1 MRNESLNNHDNASA
15 ENNPWVNFAEEVK
28 TPLADREGNVQLG
41 VNEAAATEAAVTET
55 NDFAAPEA
63 VEEGPLQVD
72 LKTPEYDALF
82 ENAESYIKKAPVEI
96 VPVTEEGLSNGEYA
110 DKDVSYDKEQ
120 GAYIVTTYVMNKKE
134 DGSRVAEV
142 EQTRVVKPGDWLA
155 TNPKKVETDH
165 ANNYPMSDESF
176 HKLFQPSDQ
185 ENIYYKKVAVKMIQ
199 NPTGKE
205 IVIPDPWGK
214 EGENKT
220 MTGDAECMLAEDY
233 KGRRYI
239 ISANDFEQTYVP
251 AEKQE
256 DAE

>member
-1 MRNESLNNHDNASA
+1 MSDKESLNNS
-15 ENNPWVNFAEEVK
+15 ENTPIESTPWDTLAGDAK
-28 TPLADREGNVQLG
+28 TPVEGRDGDTQLSVEG
-41 VNEAAATEAAVTET
+41 IATEAPAEI
-55 NDFAAPEA
+55 A
-63 VEEGPLQVD
+63 EEGPLEVD

-82 ENAESYIKKAPVEI
+82 ETAESYIKKAPVEI
-96 VPVTEEGLSNGEYA
+96 VPVTEEGLQNGEYA
-110 DKDVSYDKEQ
+110 DKDVSYDEEQ

-185 ENIYYKKVAVKMIQ
+185 ENVYYKKVPVKMIK
-199 NPTGKE
+199 NPTGE
-205 IVIPDPWGK
+205 DIVIDDPWGK
-214 EGENKT
+214 EGENKK
-220 MTGDAECMLAEDY
+220 MSGDANCMLAEDY

-239 ISANDFEQTYVP
+239 ISANDFEATYVP
-251 AEKQE
+251 AENKEDE
-256 DAE
+256 DA

>member
-1 MRNESLNNHDNASA
+1 MRDNESLNNSENTSA
-15 ENNPWVNFAEEVK
+15 ENTPWDNLAEDAK
-28 TPLADREGNVQLG
+28 TPLEARDGDTQLG
-41 VNEAAATEAAVTET
+41 VAEDANTEAPAET
-55 NDFAAPEA
+55 M
-63 VEEGPLQVD
+63 EEGPLQVD

-82 ENAESYIKKAPVEI
+82 ENAESYIKTAPVEI
-96 VPVTEEGLSNGEYA
+96 VPVTEEGLANGEYA
-110 DKDVSYDKEQ
+110 DKDVSYDEEK

-142 EQTRVVKPGDWLA
+142 EQTRVVQPGDWLA

-165 ANNYPMSDESF
+165 ANNYPMSDETF
-176 HKLFQPSDQ
+176 HKTFQPSDQ
-185 ENIYYKKVAVKMIQ
+185 ENIYYKKVPVKMIK

-205 IVIPDPWGK
+205 IIIADPWDK
-214 EGENKT
+214 EGGKT
-220 MTGDAECMLAEDY
+220 MTGDENCMLAEDY

-239 ISANDFEQTYVP
+239 ISANDFERTYVP